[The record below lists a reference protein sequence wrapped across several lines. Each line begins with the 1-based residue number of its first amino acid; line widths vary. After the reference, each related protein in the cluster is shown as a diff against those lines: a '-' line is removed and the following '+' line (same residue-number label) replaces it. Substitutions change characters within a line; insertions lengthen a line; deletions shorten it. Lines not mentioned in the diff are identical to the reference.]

1 MSEIVRIVA
10 RKGEIMNKQ
19 PARHMPVRAAAEA
32 LSRRNV
38 AQAKAEVLS
47 EALWAFVQMA
57 YEVDDT
63 GALCNVDGATGRLL
77 VPAPMGRV
85 GHRRWGLR
93 YTESEVLRAILMG
106 WQRGKG
112 EAPLLTYDQAARGW
126 HLNIFDYAAWQVALG
141 WLRRHPITAGLWRSA
156 YTAWSGGDRV

>member
-10 RKGEIMNKQ
+10 RKGEIMNRQ

-38 AQAKAEVLS
+38 AAAKAELLS
-47 EALWAFVQMA
+47 EALWAFVA
-57 YEVDDT
+57 LCYEVDDT

-106 WQRGKG
+106 WQRGRG
-112 EAPLLTYDQAARGW
+112 EPPLLTYDGVSRGW
-126 HLNIFDYAAWQVALG
+126 HLNLFDYATHQAALG
-141 WLRRHPITAGLWRSA
+141 WLQRNPITAGLWRSA
-156 YTAWSGGDRV
+156 YAAWAGSDEV